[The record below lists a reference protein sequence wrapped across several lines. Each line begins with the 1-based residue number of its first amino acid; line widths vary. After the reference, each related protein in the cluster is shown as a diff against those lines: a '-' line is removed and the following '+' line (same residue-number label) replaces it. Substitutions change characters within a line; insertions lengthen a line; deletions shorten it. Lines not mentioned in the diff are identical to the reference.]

1 MTDGPRTS
9 VTHPRAQDHLA
20 ARGHRAV
27 AYDVRGHGA
36 SDKPAAFSMADHV
49 ADLLGLCCAL
59 GLTRPALVG
68 FSMGSYIAL
77 RTAELHPP
85 RVRADRP
92 HRPRHCRQG
101 RGPVLRPPGRRGPRV
116 PGHRLHDPGGAGRGR
131 PRVLA
136 APRP

>member
-1 MTDGPRTS
+1 M
-9 VTHPRAQDHLA
+9 
-20 ARGHRAV
+20 

-101 RGPVLRPPGRRGPRV
+101 RGPVLRPPGRRVYGSRATGSTTLV
-116 PGHRLHDPGGAGRGR
+116 ELDGAGHGFSRRHDREALGAF
-131 PRVLA
+131 A
-136 APRP
+136 ARS